1 MQDIP
6 WAVVGPILAIQLVLI
21 VVALRDLIGRRE
33 TNGPKWLWALVIVI
47 FGILGPVAY
56 FVAGRKED

>member
-6 WAVVGPILAIQLVLI
+6 WAVIGPLVAIQLVLI

-33 TNGPKWLWALVIVI
+33 ANGPKWLWALIIVL
-47 FGILGPVAY
+47 FGIIGPVVY
-56 FVAGRKED
+56 FTVGRKES